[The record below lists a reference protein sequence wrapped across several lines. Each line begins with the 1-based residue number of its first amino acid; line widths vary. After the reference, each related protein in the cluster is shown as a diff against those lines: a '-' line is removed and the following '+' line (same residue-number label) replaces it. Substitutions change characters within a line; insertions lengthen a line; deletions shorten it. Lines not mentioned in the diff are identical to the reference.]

1 MIFNQISIKKYGA
14 IINIINNSLVLWP
27 GYCIY
32 MRVFPIIILN
42 LLILPLETIAVRIEN
57 NIIYQK
63 IVKKSLIKDITN
75 FLQVSN
81 KLSSKKRRQIN
92 KSQ

>member
-1 MIFNQISIKKYGA
+1 MIFNQPLIKKYGV
-14 IINIINNSLVLWP
+14 IINITNNSLVFWP
-27 GYCIY
+27 GYYIY

-42 LLILPLETIAVRIEN
+42 LLILPLETIAVKIEN

-75 FLQVSN
+75 FLQVSD
-81 KLSSKKRRQIN
+81 KLSSKKRRQVN